1 MIRVVL
7 SLIMIAKS
15 S

>member
-7 SLIMIAKS
+7 SL
-15 S
+15 